1 MSKIIIMLLLI
12 LPSLAFGQKKIELK
26 RKYLGTYAGVIP
38 SYKVESSEDIMVV
51 SKSDIKIIIGKTQVE
66 ITVGENTL
74 FGSYEVM
81 FEAQKYYLLDVKV
94 EGQLATERV
103 MVYKRGKRLSRDG
116 MYPQPVTELKKMK
129 K

>member
-1 MSKIIIMLLLI
+1 MLLLI